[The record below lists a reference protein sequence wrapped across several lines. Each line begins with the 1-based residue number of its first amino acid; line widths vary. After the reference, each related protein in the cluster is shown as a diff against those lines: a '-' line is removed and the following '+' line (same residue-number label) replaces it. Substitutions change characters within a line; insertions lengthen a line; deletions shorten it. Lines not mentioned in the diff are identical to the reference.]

1 MICFTRKIPP
11 SILEIVGHNLSTR
24 CIYLQEINILSEN
37 ANIKNNLQHIYHI
50 YKLRKSSLENLNSN
64 HLVTQK
70 TIILLVF
77 SGMKVQAGFFKF
89 W

>member
-77 SGMKVQAGFFKF
+77 SGMKV
-89 W
+89 

>member
-11 SILEIVGHNLSTR
+11 SILEIVGYNLSTR

-37 ANIKNNLQHIYHI
+37 ANIKNNLQHIYQI

-77 SGMKVQAGFFKF
+77 SGMKV
-89 W
+89 

>member
-37 ANIKNNLQHIYHI
+37 ANIKNNLQHIYQI

-77 SGMKVQAGFFKF
+77 SGMKV
-89 W
+89 